1 MMTRIFPWALRLLG
15 CTVAVSSAISANLLW
30 LAPPPEGLKILDP
43 QTLKTIAVVSLGILG
58 VLIPL
63 AVVVTKAVRY
73 PLLKA
78 AVFALAAFT
87 NAMTLGPDIL
97 VEFQDI
103 SSTAAEVSALL
114 LTVASLVVYMD
125 RVQNQVAARK
135 STT

>member
-15 CTVAVSSAISANLLW
+15 CIVAVSSAISANLLW
-30 LAPPPEGLKILDP
+30 LAPPPEGLKVLDP
-43 QTLKTIAVVSLGILG
+43 QTLKTMAVVSLGTLG

-63 AVVVTKAVRY
+63 AVVVTNAVRY

-78 AVFALAAFT
+78 AIFALAAFT
-87 NAMTLGPDIL
+87 NAMTLGPDIV

-114 LTVASLVVYMD
+114 LTVASLVIYMD
-125 RVQNQVAARK
+125 RVQNQVAARRG
-135 STT
+135 